1 MCIIYISSWGFF
13 FIFFIKICKVFYIEY
28 MNIIIIYKIFKIVY
42 KFLNIEGKKY
52 LFWISVVVDRM
63 DKYN

>member
-1 MCIIYISSWGFF
+1 
-13 FIFFIKICKVFYIEY
+13 